1 MLDYLRK
8 RPMIIAAVGCILS
21 AVCGFYFKSAL
32 FLCLLM
38 SIFVGIWHLRKK
50 NTTAVTV
57 MILVVIM
64 NLSTAYELWQIS
76 SLSKL
81 ENTTRTAEIC
91 FEKTDFQKNNYC
103 ISEFEVIGGDIPK
116 GTRLSLSHTPFY
128 CETGEII
135 KAQIRLEALS
145 EDYRV
150 SQFSDGIYLS
160 GKIEAFSRTKHKDEV
175 LGAVENLRNYIR
187 KWLFSNMSYESA
199 ATVSAL
205 VFGDKSYFSDEFDEN
220 VRASGVAHVMVVS
233 GMHLSVIVT
242 MILNITERYVYNS
255 KIKAVI
261 MLMTVLLL
269 SAVCGFTK
277 SILRAGITYVIM
289 ALGILLKRS
298 YTPENALGT
307 AVTFILIS
315 SPFVIFN
322 VSFQLSV
329 LSTFGIL
336 AVALPIYDFLK
347 GKLKGVLKWTI
358 QTAVLSLSAML
369 MTLPVVIYVFGEVST
384 VGVTTNLLIGV
395 PASFC
400 LSIAV
405 IALIL
410 SPFLPFMAGSLLSIC
425 DIAVRY
431 VNDVINFM
439 GSLGF
444 SAVTVGKW
452 AVAVS
457 VILIF
462 SVLRLML
469 ACKVRK
475 SMLKLEAMNR
485 KIISERGSK
494 SKWRSFT
501 KNN

>member
-1 MLDYLRK
+1 M
-8 RPMIIAAVGCILS
+8 MISAVGCIIS
-21 AVCGFYFKSAL
+21 AVCGFYFKSVL
-32 FLCLLM
+32 FLCVLV

-50 NTTAVTV
+50 NTTAVMV

-103 ISEFEVIGGDIPK
+103 ISEFEVISGDIPK

-135 KAQIRLEALS
+135 KAQIRLEKII

-150 SQFSDGIYLS
+150 SEFSDGVYLS
-160 GKIEAFSRTKHKDEV
+160 GKIEAFNRTKHKDEV

-187 KWLFSNMSYESA
+187 KWLFTNMSYESA

-205 VFGDKSYFSDEFDEN
+205 VFGDKGYFSNEFDEN

-242 MILNITERYVYNS
+242 MILNITERFVYNA
-255 KIKAVI
+255 KLKAGI
-261 MLMTVLLL
+261 MLLSVLLL

-277 SILRAGITYVIM
+277 SILRAGITYVVM

-336 AVALPIYDFLK
+336 VVALPISDFLK
-347 GKLKGVLKWTI
+347 GKLKGVLKWTL

-384 VGVTTNLLIGV
+384 VGVITNLLIGV

-410 SPFLPFMAGSLLSIC
+410 SPFLPFMAVSLLSIC

-439 GSLGF
+439 GSLEF
-444 SAVTVGKW
+444 STVIVGKW
-452 AVAVS
+452 MVAVS
-457 VILIF
+457 VILII
-462 SVLRLML
+462 LCLHLML

-475 SMLKLEAMNR
+475 DMLKLEAMNR

-494 SKWRSFT
+494 SKWQSFT

>member
-38 SIFVGIWHLRKK
+38 SIFVGIWCLNRK
-50 NTTAVTV
+50 NPTAVTV
-57 MILVVIM
+57 MILIIIM
-64 NLSTAYELWQIS
+64 NISTIYELWQIN
-76 SLSKL
+76 SL
-81 ENTTRTAEIC
+81 EVFGNTTKTAEIC
-91 FEKTDFQKNNYC
+91 FEKSTYSRNNYC
-103 ISEFEVIGGDIPK
+103 ISEFEVVDGDIPR

-135 KAQIRLEALS
+135 EAKISLEKVS
-145 EDYRV
+145 ENYRV
-150 SQFSDGIYLS
+150 SEFSDGIYLS
-160 GKIEAFSRTKHKDEV
+160 GKIEAFNRTEYKDEV
-175 LGAVENLRNYIR
+175 LGTVENLRNYIR
-187 KWLFSNMSYESA
+187 KWLFSNMSYDSA

-205 VFGDKSYFSDEFDEN
+205 VFGDKSYFSDEFDKN

-242 MILNITERYVYNS
+242 LILRITERFVYNA
-255 KIKAVI
+255 KLKAGI
-261 MLMTVLLL
+261 MLLSVLLL

-277 SILRAGITYVIM
+277 SILRAGITYVVM

-336 AVALPIYDFLK
+336 AVALPICEASK
-347 GKLKGVLKWTI
+347 GKLKGILKETF
-358 QTAVLSLSAML
+358 QMAVLSLSAML
-369 MTLPVVIYVFGEVST
+369 MTLPVVIYVFGYVST
-384 VGVTTNLLIGV
+384 VGVITNLLISV

-400 LSIAV
+400 LSLAV

-410 SPFLPFMAGSLLSIC
+410 SPLLPFTASCLLAIC

-431 VNDVINFM
+431 INDVINFM
-439 GSLGF
+439 GSFEF
-444 SAVTVGKW
+444 STVAVGKW
-452 AVAVS
+452 GAVVS
-457 VILIF
+457 VILII
-462 SVLRLML
+462 LCLHLML
-469 ACKVRK
+469 ACNVQK
-475 SMLKLEAMNR
+475 SMLKLERMNR
-485 KIISERGSK
+485 KIISERGRK
-494 SKWRSFT
+494 SKWQSFT

>member
-32 FLCLLM
+32 FLCLIL
-38 SIFVGIWHLRKK
+38 SIFVGIWCIAKK
-50 NTTAVTV
+50 KSKAVTV
-57 MILVVIM
+57 VVLILIM
-64 NLSTAYELWQIS
+64 NISTVYELWQIS

-103 ISEFEVIGGDIPK
+103 ISEFEVIGGDIPN

-160 GKIEAFSRTKHKDEV
+160 GKIEAFSRTEYKDEV
-175 LGAVENLRNYIR
+175 LGMVEGLRNYIR

-205 VFGDKSYFSDEFDEN
+205 VFGDKGYFSDEFDKN

-242 MILNITERYVYNS
+242 LILRITERFVYNA
-255 KIKAVI
+255 KLKAGI
-261 MLMTVLLL
+261 MLLSVLLL

-277 SILRAGITYVIM
+277 SILRAGITYVVM

-336 AVALPIYDFLK
+336 AVALPICGYFK
-347 GKLKGVLKWTI
+347 GNLKGVLKSAFNI
-358 QTAVLSLSAML
+358 AVLSLSAML

-384 VGVTTNLLIGV
+384 VGVITNLLIGV

-405 IALIL
+405 TALIL

-457 VILIF
+457 VILII
-462 SVLRLML
+462 LCLQLML

-494 SKWRSFT
+494 SKWQSFT

>member
-8 RPMIIAAVGCILS
+8 RPMIISAVGCILS
-21 AVCGFYFKSAL
+21 AVCGFYCKSVL
-32 FLCLLM
+32 FLCLIL

-57 MILVVIM
+57 MILIVIM

-81 ENTTRTAEIC
+81 EYTTKTAEVC
-91 FEKTDFQKNNYC
+91 FVKTTYQKNNYC
-103 ISEFEVIGGDIPK
+103 ISEFEVIDGEIPK
-116 GTRLSLSHTPFY
+116 GTSISLSHTPFY

-135 KAQIRLEALS
+135 TAQINLEGVS
-145 EDYRV
+145 KDYRV

-160 GKIEAFSRTKHKDEV
+160 GKIESFSRTEYKDEV

-205 VFGDKSYFSDEFDEN
+205 VFGDKSYFSDEFDAN

-242 MILNITERYVYNS
+242 MILRITERFVYNA
-255 KIKAVI
+255 KLKAVI
-261 MLMTVLLL
+261 MLLTILLL

-277 SILRAGITYVIM
+277 SILRAGMTYVVM

-336 AVALPIYDFLK
+336 AVALPICGYLK
-347 GKLKGVLKWTI
+347 GKLKGVLKRTLDM
-358 QTAVLSLSAML
+358 AVLSLSAML
-369 MTLPVVIYVFGEVST
+369 MTLPVVIYVFGYVST
-384 VGVTTNLLIGV
+384 VGVITNLLISV

-400 LSIAV
+400 LSVVV
-405 IALIL
+405 ISLIL
-410 SPFLPFMAGSLLSIC
+410 SPWLPFTASVLLNIC

-431 VNDVINFM
+431 VNDIINFM
-439 GSLGF
+439 GSLEF
-444 SAVTVGKW
+444 STVTVGKW
-452 AVAVS
+452 GVVAS

-462 SVLRLML
+462 LCLHTML
-469 ACKVRK
+469 ACKVQK
-475 SMLKLEAMNR
+475 SMLKLEEMNR
-485 KIISERGSK
+485 KIISERGRK